1 MPGSR
6 LGLDMA
12 EPASTGET
20 ENSAAVARYKGVL
33 QQVLEAR
40 PSGTRQR
47 IAAALGKNRSFVSQ
61 IANPAYATPI
71 PARHLDLIM
80 EICHFS
86 QADRKTFLDAYA
98 EAHPRR
104 ISLID
109 ARPKVRP
116 HTIFLPDFGDPERN
130 SKVDVLIGDFVLKLV
145 DLLADPVADE
155 DEAVKRARTR
165 KRKGD

>member
-1 MPGSR
+1 MVESV
-6 LGLDMA
+6 
-12 EPASTGET
+12 ASGDSGD
-20 ENSAAVARYKGVL
+20 SASVAQYKAVL

-47 IAAALGKNRSFVSQ
+47 IAVALGKNRSFVSQ

-86 QADRKTFLDAYA
+86 QAERKAFLDAYA
-98 EAHPRR
+98 DAHPRR
-104 ISLID
+104 LSLVD

-116 HTIFLPDFGDPERN
+116 HTVLLPDLGDAERN
-130 SKVDVLIGDFVLKLV
+130 RKIDVLIGDFVLKLA
-145 DLLADPVADE
+145 DLLSVP
-155 DEAVKRARTR
+155 EAGTVKDKTM
-165 KRKGD
+165 KGD